1 MTSGIDEAFVLGT
14 DLGLFIKVDAKRIN
28 VIDNVIGR
36 SLAWEMCT
44 YHRNTSCHDADDL
57 IDSCSLCFLSGN

>member
-14 DLGLFIKVDAKRIN
+14 DLRSFLKIDAKRIN

-36 SLAWEMCT
+36 
-44 YHRNTSCHDADDL
+44 
-57 IDSCSLCFLSGN
+57 